1 MPTVSYMIIDAL
13 YKSKNIVDDDL
24 ETLFALDV
32 AIDLADG
39 MLKTSLERLPNLIEV
54 LQSNAKSAES
64 VAERAGYTRAVNI
77 VRETTNVF

>member
-54 LQSNAKSAES
+54 LQSNAKNAES